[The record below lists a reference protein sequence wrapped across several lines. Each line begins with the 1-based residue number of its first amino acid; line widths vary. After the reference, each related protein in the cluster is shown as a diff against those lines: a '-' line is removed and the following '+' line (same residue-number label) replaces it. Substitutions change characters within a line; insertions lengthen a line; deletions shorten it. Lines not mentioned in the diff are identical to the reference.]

1 MKYPIKGL
9 FSGLLC
15 LAIAWPA
22 FGQRKMDSSELP
34 DFPEPK
40 QAQQPQQQDQ
50 AGQSQPKSPIAS
62 SIGLIAKRSYVF
74 PDIAFTPGPLTPTE
88 KFELFLNRTTSA
100 GQIFSS
106 VAGAA
111 IGQARDSLPGYGQG
125 WSGYGDRFGSSL
137 ASAASTQL
145 FQTYLLASMF
155 HDDPRYFVSVN
166 AGWKQRVGHALK
178 RVVVIR
184 SDEGGYRFNVP
195 GTLGPL
201 MAEGLANVYL
211 PDGERTAGKTFER
224 FGVRLSWIA
233 AGNLVRE
240 YWPTIFHSLRINKVA
255 PELKPEPQPP
265 PPGDTPH
272 N

>member
-1 MKYPIKGL
+1 MKNLTKGL
-9 FSGLLC
+9 LAGLLC
-15 LAIAWPA
+15 
-22 FGQRKMDSSELP
+22 FGFVHPSFAQRKIDSSELP
-34 DFPEPK
+34 DAPLPK
-40 QAQQPQQQDQ
+40 QGAQPQQSQSDQ
-50 AGQSQPKSPIAS
+50 GQPKNP
-62 SIGLIAKRSYVF
+62 IGLIAKRSWVF

-88 KFELFLNRTTSA
+88 KFELFLSRSASA

-111 IGQARDSLPGYGQG
+111 IGQARNSLPGYGQG

-137 ASAASTQL
+137 ASATSTQL

-155 HDDPRYFVSVN
+155 HDDPRYFVAVD

-184 SDEGGYRFNVP
+184 GDEGGYKFNVP

-201 MAEGLANVYL
+201 MAEGLANSYL
-211 PDGERTAGKTFER
+211 PDNERTASKTFER
-224 FGVRLSWIA
+224 FGIRLSWIA
-233 AGNLVRE
+233 AGNLARE
-240 YWPTIFHSLRINKVA
+240 FWPTIFRSLRINKVA
-255 PELKPEPQPP
+255 PELKPEPQPA
-265 PPGDTPH
+265 PPGETPP